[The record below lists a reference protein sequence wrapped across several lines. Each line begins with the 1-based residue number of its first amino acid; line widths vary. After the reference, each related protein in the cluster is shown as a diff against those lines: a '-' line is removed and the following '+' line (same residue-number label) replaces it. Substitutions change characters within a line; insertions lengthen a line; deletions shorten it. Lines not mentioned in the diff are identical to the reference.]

1 MKISII
7 TANYNGERFIE
18 QTLKSVISQRDAGVD
33 LEYIVVDGR
42 SSDRSMEII
51 GKYRGQIDK
60 VICEKDNGA
69 FDAINKGLALAT
81 GDVLG
86 WLNSDDLY
94 EPGALKRVVEVM
106 EKEKDCALCFGHCP
120 IINEQGIEIRKGIT
134 RFKEFFYPLSSRFT
148 IQCINYISQPAMFF
162 RRSAFEK
169 SGGLRQDFKCAWDYD
184 LIIKLFRQGKAVMA
198 GNPPLAYFRW
208 HPSSLSGTLFRDQ
221 FREEWQVAAKDAGRI
236 SLQALIH
243 LGVWWGIVF
252 CYTLMKWTRKE
263 GKK

>member
-1 MKISII
+1 MKISIV
-7 TANYNGERFIE
+7 TVNYNGERFIE
-18 QTLKSVISQRDAGVD
+18 QTLRSVIAQRAQGVD
-33 LEYIVVDGR
+33 LEYIVIDGK
-42 SSDRSMEII
+42 STDRSMEII
-51 GKYRGQIDK
+51 GKYKGQIDRI
-60 VICEKDNGA
+60 ICEKDNGA

-86 WLNSDDLY
+86 WLNADDLY
-94 EPGALKRVVEVM
+94 EPGALKRVDEAM
-106 EKEKDCALCFGHCP
+106 ESNPGCSLCFGHCP
-120 IINEQGIEIRKGIT
+120 IIDEQGNEIRRGIT

-162 RRSAFEK
+162 RRTAFEK

-184 LIIKLFRQGKAVMA
+184 LIIKLFRQGRAVCV

-221 FREEWQVAAKDAGRI
+221 FREEWTVSARDAGRF

-252 CYTLMKWTRKE
+252 CYTLMSWMRE
-263 GKK
+263 GSKK

>member
-1 MKISII
+1 MKISIV

-18 QTLKSVISQRDAGVD
+18 QTLKSVISQRDDGVE
-33 LEYIVVDGR
+33 LEYIVIDGK
-42 SSDRSMEII
+42 STDRSMEII
-51 GKYRGQIDK
+51 NKYKAQIDRI
-60 VICEKDNGA
+60 ICEKDSGA

-86 WLNSDDLY
+86 WLNADDLY
-94 EPGALKRVVEVM
+94 EPGALKRVLEVM
-106 EKEKDCALCFGHCP
+106 AGNPDCSLCFGHCP
-120 IINEQGIEIRKGIT
+120 IMDEQGVEIRQGIT
-134 RFKEFFYPLSSRFT
+134 RFKEFFYKYSSRFT
-148 IQCINYISQPAMFF
+148 IQCINYISQPAMLF

-169 SGGLRQDFKCAWDYD
+169 AGGLRQDFTCAWDYD
-184 LIIKLFRQGKAVMA
+184 LIIKLFRQGRAVMV

-221 FREEWQVAAKDAGRI
+221 FREEWTVAARDAGRF

-252 CYTLMKWTRKE
+252 CYTLMKWMRRDE
-263 GKK
+263 KK